1 MNNLAEAENQAVNQT
16 VRAFDSL
23 AARYD
28 DMFTRSMIGRAQRG
42 AVWKVLSEIFKPGGH
57 ILEINC
63 GTGEDALFLARNGL
77 SVVACDASEQMIRI
91 ARQRMGAED
100 PNARIHFEV
109 LPTEQLFLRSDLF
122 DGALSNFSG
131 LNCVGDLQQTA
142 RDLAAL
148 VEHGAPILLCFS
160 TRFCLAEMIW
170 FAFHG
175 QFRRAFRRSS
185 GMATAKVDGFSVK
198 VQYPTLRAIKRM
210 FAPYFLLRSCTGIG
224 IAVPPSYLEPWAR
237 KYPTVLSLLRRI
249 DERISRLPWLRT
261 IGDHMLLYFER
272 VEVSCS

>member
-1 MNNLAEAENQAVNQT
+1 MTLLTEVENQTVNQT
-16 VRAFDSL
+16 VQAFDSL

-28 DMFTRSMIGRAQRG
+28 DIFTRSLIGRAQRG
-42 AVWKVLSEIFKPGGH
+42 AVWKVLTETFKPGGH

-77 SVVACDASEQMIRI
+77 SVVACDASEQMIRT

-100 PNARIHFEV
+100 PNAPIHFEV
-109 LPTEQLFLRSDLF
+109 LATEQLFLRPDDLF

-131 LNCVGDLQQTA
+131 LNCVGNLQQTA

-148 VEHGAPILLCFS
+148 VTPGAPVLLCFS

-210 FAPYFLLRSCTGIG
+210 FAPHFLLRSCTGIG

-237 KYPTVLSLLRRI
+237 KYPRVLGLLRRI
-249 DERISRLPWLRT
+249 DKRISRLPWLRT
-261 IGDHMLLYFER
+261 IGDHMLLHFER
-272 VEVSCS
+272 VEV